1 MLSGASI
8 NLAERTAQVDAL
20 VLAGW
25 PEIENVALAAVGGY
39 GRRELFPYSDVD
51 LLIVTA
57 RGPSEDENLRDAIA
71 PFLRD
76 LWDAGLRV
84 SQSVHSLSE
93 CLAVDAQNEELS
105 VSLLDRRFLAGDRE
119 LFHRLRNPPRER
131 LAPALVRLAR
141 ARHRTYGNT
150 IFHLEPHVKD
160 APGGLRDLHVIR
172 WLNVLDDVATDAPVS
187 DWIYRIRIALHQ
199 AAGRDQNVLNFAM
212 QDACAA
218 SFGFASAAE
227 LMRAYYREAG
237 PIFAACL
244 QALERAEYRK
254 SSVFAAVRE
263 NASQLSDKDFR
274 VIHGKVFF
282 RHQAADAR
290 AAERLFA
297 FIARHGTP
305 IAEETRVRVA
315 ALTDARMNWRQL
327 REILDSPN
335 AGAALRAMH
344 ETGYLSRLFPALKG
358 IEWLVIRD
366 FYHRYTVDEHSLVA
380 VQTAIDLKSAAN
392 HFGEMARE
400 TPDYPLLLVALLLHD
415 SGKSAETENHA
426 GVSAEHAREACRS
439 IGMNDSETSTVLFL
453 VERHLDMSRLMTTR
467 DPKDATT
474 TAALAALV
482 GTVERLKMLT
492 ILTYCDISS
501 VNPTALTPWRATLL
515 WQTYAA
521 TERKLTLDLQE
532 HTADHGLPVRYRLTH
547 TAEEIDE
554 HQRMEREGRKVRLDS
569 CGDQY
574 RLTVVTRDRSF
585 LISDVSGALA
595 GFGMNILRAEAFVND
610 RHVAIDT
617 FVFSDPMRTLA
628 LNPSEVERFCQVVD
642 DVVAQRRSS
651 AELLRARPRALRRGR
666 IATRVSVDT
675 AASKHATLF
684 EISAEDRPGILYEL
698 ARCLSES
705 GCNIETV
712 LVDTEGQKAI
722 DVFYVTRDGGP
733 LEDREAAHVRKALE
747 EIAV

>member
-1 MLSGASI
+1 MGA
-8 NLAERTAQVDAL
+8 LTERTAQADAL

-25 PEIENVALAAVGGY
+25 PDIENVVLAAVGGY

-57 RGPSEDENLRDAIA
+57 RGPSEEKDLRDAIA

-84 SQSVHSLSE
+84 SQSVHSLAE

-119 LFHRLRNPPRER
+119 LFGRLRNPPRER
-131 LAPALVRLAR
+131 LAPALGRLAR

-160 APGGLRDLHVIR
+160 APGALRDLHVIR
-172 WLNVLDDVATDAPVS
+172 WLNTLDDVAADAPVC

-218 SFGFASAAE
+218 SFGLASAAD

-237 PIFAACL
+237 PIFAACV
-244 QALERAEYRK
+244 QVLERAEYRK

-263 NASQLSDKDFR
+263 SASQLSDKDFR

-282 RHQAADAR
+282 RHQAADPR
-290 AAERLFA
+290 AVERLFT
-297 FIARHGTP
+297 FVARHGTP

-315 ALTDARMNWRQL
+315 SVTEARMKWGQL
-327 REILDSPN
+327 RDILESPH

-426 GVSAEHAREACRS
+426 DVSAEHAREACQS
-439 IGMNDSETSTVLFL
+439 IGMNESETSTVLFL

-521 TERKLTLDLQE
+521 TERKLTVDLQE
-532 HTADHGLPVRYRLTH
+532 HTADYGLPVRYRLTH

-569 CGDQY
+569 FGDQY
-574 RLTVVTRDRSF
+574 RLTVVTPDRSF

-610 RHVAIDT
+610 RQTAIDT

-628 LNPSEVERFCQVVD
+628 LNPSEVERFCQVVE
-642 DVVAQRRSS
+642 DVVAQRRTS
-651 AELLRARPRALRRGR
+651 AELLRARPRAIRRGR

-675 AASKHATLF
+675 AASNRATLF

-733 LEDREAAHVRKALE
+733 LEDREAAAVRRALE
-747 EIAV
+747 EIVV